1 MINTGSGTYTCDTS
15 SGSTPT
21 CTSLASAGGAS
32 ALSAVVGVYDG
43 TTALSVINGWES
55 IEAAHLGGISLS
67 FTNTTIAGQPVRC
80 ANWKYQSSS
89 ATYCVTD
96 SGVLAKVE
104 STGGSNSSSSGS
116 SFELTSFTT
125 SPPASAFDLPTGATV
140 VTIPSGA

>member
-1 MINTGSGTYTCDTS
+1 MGSV
-15 SGSTPT
+15 
-21 CTSLASAGGAS
+21 GGAG
-32 ALSAVVGVYDG
+32 ALSAVVGAYNG
-43 TTALSVINGWES
+43 TTALSAITGWES
-55 IEAAHLGGISLS
+55 IEAAHLGGVSLT

-80 ANWKYQSSS
+80 ANWKYQGSS

-104 STGGSNSSSSGS
+104 SSGGSNPSGSGS

-125 SPPASAFDLPTGATV
+125 SPPASAFELPTGATV